1 MPEEEAL
8 LTAFKGLAK
17 DYGDRPRLATMI
29 ENAETEVSEDNG
41 TRVLSFFVQNVAQ
54 QDWIKDKM
62 LTDLENKL
70 RLKLN
75 SSRLRMEVLVTPDKE
90 VKHINYTPQEQA
102 RELMAGNPEITNLV
116 KDMGLDV

>member
-1 MPEEEAL
+1 
-8 LTAFKGLAK
+8 
-17 DYGDRPRLATMI
+17 
-29 ENAETEVSEDNG
+29 
-41 TRVLSFFVQNVAQ
+41 
-54 QDWIKDKM
+54 M